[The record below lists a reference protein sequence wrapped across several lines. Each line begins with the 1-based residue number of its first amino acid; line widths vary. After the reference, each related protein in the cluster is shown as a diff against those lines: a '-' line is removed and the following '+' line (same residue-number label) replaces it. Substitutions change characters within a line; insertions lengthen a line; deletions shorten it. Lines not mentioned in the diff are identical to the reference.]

1 MNGGNNLQRRL
12 RTKFIALSVASF
24 TVVMVIIIIAIN
36 VITAVKIDSH
46 NNNILTALSENGGD
60 FPQKEEYEKYD
71 FDGFAFG
78 SEMPYSTRYFAVITD
93 MFGKVVDVRMRHIAS
108 VTRDEAVK
116 MALGVL
122 PRHRS
127 AYRDVN
133 ETAETLTAEVGSNQ
147 RKKNDF
153 CYIVSFY
160 GDGYI
165 AVFLDV
171 ARDNYI
177 KSTLMVASVTA
188 GVISVLL
195 VSAAVS
201 LLSGTAI
208 RPFVKTVEAQ
218 KRFVAD
224 VSHELKTP
232 IAIISADTEVL
243 ELDVPENEWLV
254 SIKHQVK
261 RMSSLVSDM
270 LTLVRAED
278 PSSLRNIED
287 IDLSAAVDEI
297 TYSMRSLAEEK
308 GRHFETYIE
317 SGITVRGEYDKI
329 YELLSILF
337 ENMIKHSVGDKL
349 IVSLEKSGRD
359 AVIKT
364 RNACGQIDSPERL
377 FDRFYRADAS
387 RERSSGGF
395 GIGLSVAKAVAE
407 AHGGKINAQV
417 CDGYI
422 TFTVTLPL

>member
-122 PRHRS
+122 PGHRS

-270 LTLVRAED
+270 LTLVRAEA

>member
-122 PRHRS
+122 PGHRS

-153 CYIVSFY
+153 CYIVSFC

-261 RMSSLVSDM
+261 RMNSLVSDM

>member
-116 MALGVL
+116 MALGAL
-122 PRHRS
+122 PGHRS

-153 CYIVSFY
+153 CYIVSFC

-317 SGITVRGEYDKI
+317 SGITVCGEYDKI

>member
-1 MNGGNNLQRRL
+1 
-12 RTKFIALSVASF
+12 
-24 TVVMVIIIIAIN
+24 MVIIIIAIN

-122 PRHRS
+122 PGHRS

-133 ETAETLTAEVGSNQ
+133 EPAETLTAEVGSNQ

-261 RMSSLVSDM
+261 RMSSLISDM

>member
-122 PRHRS
+122 PGHRS

-153 CYIVSFY
+153 CYIVSFC

-278 PSSLRNIED
+278 SSSLRNIED

-422 TFTVTLPL
+422 TFTVILPL

>member
-122 PRHRS
+122 PGHRS

-133 ETAETLTAEVGSNQ
+133 ETAETLNAETDSNT
-147 RKKNDF
+147 RRENDF

-261 RMSSLVSDM
+261 RMSSLISDM

>member
-122 PRHRS
+122 PGHRS

-153 CYIVSFY
+153 CYIVSFC

-188 GVISVLL
+188 GAISVLL

>member
-122 PRHRS
+122 PGPRS

-153 CYIVSFY
+153 CYIVSFC

-317 SGITVRGEYDKI
+317 SGITVCGEYDKI

>member
-1 MNGGNNLQRRL
+1 M
-12 RTKFIALSVASF
+12 
-24 TVVMVIIIIAIN
+24 
-36 VITAVKIDSH
+36 
-46 NNNILTALSENGGD
+46 
-60 FPQKEEYEKYD
+60 
-71 FDGFAFG
+71 
-78 SEMPYSTRYFAVITD
+78 
-93 MFGKVVDVRMRHIAS
+93 
-108 VTRDEAVK
+108 
-116 MALGVL
+116 
-122 PRHRS
+122 
-127 AYRDVN
+127 
-133 ETAETLTAEVGSNQ
+133 
-147 RKKNDF
+147 
-153 CYIVSFY
+153 
-160 GDGYI
+160 
-165 AVFLDV
+165 
-171 ARDNYI
+171 
-177 KSTLMVASVTA
+177 
-188 GVISVLL
+188 
-195 VSAAVS
+195 S

-261 RMSSLVSDM
+261 RMSSLISDM

>member
-36 VITAVKIDSH
+36 VITAVKKDSH

-93 MFGKVVDVRMRHIAS
+93 MFGKVVDVRMKHIAS
-108 VTRDEAVK
+108 VTRDEAVE
-116 MALGVL
+116 MALDVL
-122 PRHRS
+122 PGNK
-127 AYRDVN
+127 AIYRYAN
-133 ETAETLTAEVGSNQ
+133 ETAETLNAETDSNT
-147 RKKNDF
+147 RRENDF

-261 RMSSLVSDM
+261 RMSSLISDM

>member
-1 MNGGNNLQRRL
+1 M
-12 RTKFIALSVASF
+12 
-24 TVVMVIIIIAIN
+24 
-36 VITAVKIDSH
+36 
-46 NNNILTALSENGGD
+46 
-60 FPQKEEYEKYD
+60 
-71 FDGFAFG
+71 
-78 SEMPYSTRYFAVITD
+78 
-93 MFGKVVDVRMRHIAS
+93 
-108 VTRDEAVK
+108 
-116 MALGVL
+116 
-122 PRHRS
+122 
-127 AYRDVN
+127 
-133 ETAETLTAEVGSNQ
+133 EVGSNQ

-153 CYIVSFY
+153 CYTVSFY

-201 LLSGTAI
+201 LLSRTAI

>member
-24 TVVMVIIIIAIN
+24 TVVMAIIIIAIN

-60 FPQKEEYEKYD
+60 FPQKEDYEKYD

-78 SEMPYSTRYFAVITD
+78 REMPYSTRYFAVITD
-93 MFGKVVDVRMRHIAS
+93 MFGKVVDVRMKHIAS

-116 MALGVL
+116 MALDVL
-122 PRHRS
+122 PGNK
-127 AYRDVN
+127 AIYRDAN
-133 ETAETLTAEVGSNQ
+133 ETAATLNAETDSNT
-147 RKKNDF
+147 RRENDF

-261 RMSSLVSDM
+261 RMSSLISDM

-364 RNACGQIDSPERL
+364 RNACGQIDAPERL

>member
-1 MNGGNNLQRRL
+1 MIGGNNLQRRL

-122 PRHRS
+122 PGHRS

-153 CYIVSFY
+153 CYIVSFC

-177 KSTLMVASVTA
+177 KST
-188 GVISVLL
+188 L

-261 RMSSLVSDM
+261 RMSSLISDM
-270 LTLVRAED
+270 LTLERAED

-287 IDLSAAVDEI
+287 IDLSAAIDEI

>member
-93 MFGKVVDVRMRHIAS
+93 MFGKVVDVRMKHIAS
-108 VTRDEAVK
+108 VTRDEAVE
-116 MALGVL
+116 MALDVL
-122 PRHRS
+122 PGNK
-127 AYRDVN
+127 AIYRYAN
-133 ETAETLTAEVGSNQ
+133 ETAGTLNAETDSNT
-147 RKKNDF
+147 RRENDF

-232 IAIISADTEVL
+232 FAIISADTEVL

-261 RMSSLVSDM
+261 RMSSLISDM

>member
-24 TVVMVIIIIAIN
+24 TVVMAIIIIAIN

-78 SEMPYSTRYFAVITD
+78 REMPYSTRYFAVITD
-93 MFGKVVDVRMRHIAS
+93 MFGKVVDVRMKHIAS
-108 VTRDEAVK
+108 VTRDEAVE
-116 MALGVL
+116 MALDVL
-122 PRHRS
+122 PGNK
-127 AYRDVN
+127 AIYRDAN
-133 ETAETLTAEVGSNQ
+133 ETAETLTAEVDSDT

-261 RMSSLVSDM
+261 RMSSLISDM

-317 SGITVRGEYDKI
+317 SGITIRGEYDKI

-337 ENMIKHSVGDKL
+337 ENMIKHSAGDKL

>member
-122 PRHRS
+122 PGHRL

-153 CYIVSFY
+153 CYIVSFC

>member
-122 PRHRS
+122 PGHRS

-208 RPFVKTVEAQ
+208 RPFVKTVEA
-218 KRFVAD
+218 
-224 VSHELKTP
+224 
-232 IAIISADTEVL
+232 
-243 ELDVPENEWLV
+243 LV

-270 LTLVRAED
+270 LTLARAED

-349 IVSLEKSGRD
+349 IVSLEKSGHKD
-359 AVIKT
+359 E
-364 RNACGQIDSPERL
+364 ERL
-377 FDRFYRADAS
+377 RTDWLSRA
-387 RERSSGGF
+387 
-395 GIGLSVAKAVAE
+395 AVRQ
-407 AHGGKINAQV
+407 I
-417 CDGYI
+417 
-422 TFTVTLPL
+422 LPRGCFA

>member
-24 TVVMVIIIIAIN
+24 TVVMAIIIIAIN

-60 FPQKEEYEKYD
+60 FPQKEDYEKYD

-78 SEMPYSTRYFAVITD
+78 REMPYSTRYFAVITD
-93 MFGKVVDVRMRHIAS
+93 MFGKVVDVRMKHIAS

-116 MALGVL
+116 MALDVL
-122 PRHRS
+122 PGNK
-127 AYRDVN
+127 AIYRDAN
-133 ETAETLTAEVGSNQ
+133 ETAETLNAETDSNT
-147 RKKNDF
+147 RRENDF

-261 RMSSLVSDM
+261 RMSSLISDM

-364 RNACGQIDSPERL
+364 RNACGQIDAPERL

>member
-116 MALGVL
+116 MALDVL
-122 PRHRS
+122 PGHRS

-153 CYIVSFY
+153 CYIVSFC

>member
-122 PRHRS
+122 PGHRS

-254 SIKHQVK
+254 SRKHQVK
-261 RMSSLVSDM
+261 WMSSRVSDM
-270 LTLVRAED
+270 LTLVRAAV

-359 AVIKT
+359 AVINT